1 MSTPAP
7 GYELREKV
15 AALQATIL
23 AKHPT
28 MPSLLSEI
36 HKNIKA
42 NPEQITLLSEED
54 ISTIVN
60 GLEIQTKTFLMST
73 VSKPAAAKSSMAKIK
88 QLGLDAF

>member
-1 MSTPAP
+1 MND
-7 GYELREKV
+7 GFILKEKV
-15 AALQATIL
+15 AALQASIL
-23 AKHPT
+23 AKHPSLPT
-28 MPSLLSEI
+28 LLSEI

-54 ISTIVN
+54 IGIIVN

-73 VSKPAAAKSSMAKIK
+73 VSKPAAAKSSIAKIK